1 MPVESNE
8 ANEKLYHWLYLPGF
22 CLGDAFLYVSWTPGA
37 QSDKML
43 GGCTLD
49 LGSSPYRWRLFA
61 RSILTIEKKVRYNRY
76 NFRNVFILYSKHPAN
91 EKECISGAKMRKVQ
105 LWYNPVQPGTTRY
118 NPVQPKIEVCTVS
131 CPPWTQI
138 KQPRVAKFIHVCP
151 PKRPEKTFHQP
162 MQRSHNHSLDT
173 SSILGHDCSHYLTF
187 S

>member
-1 MPVESNE
+1 MPELQKNRICPTRPTK
-8 ANEKLYHWLYLPGF
+8 KLYHWLYLTGF

-118 NPVQPKIEVCTVS
+118 NPRSKYALSPA
-131 CPPWTQI
+131 
-138 KQPRVAKFIHVCP
+138 PRGLK
-151 PKRPEKTFHQP
+151 
-162 MQRSHNHSLDT
+162 
-173 SSILGHDCSHYLTF
+173 
-187 S
+187 